1 MQLQFIGIDPNT
13 SSGNCPT
20 VWFDKDAGEFVIQ
33 GWKADDTMTTE
44 CLKTG
49 PIPDHEAVVRLPAR
63 MAEIL
68 REACDVAT
76 GAAVL

>member
-1 MQLQFIGIDPNT
+1 VKLQFIGIDPNT

-20 VWFDKDAGEFVIQ
+20 VWFDKDTDEIVIQ
-33 GWKADDTMTTE
+33 GWKADEAMTAE
-44 CLKTG
+44 CLKAG

-63 MAEIL
+63 MAGIL

-76 GAAVL
+76 GPAVL